1 MKIVNFW
8 KPHEKNGFL
17 SQWYRAPFKEDGIQF
32 FNAEQYMMYQK
43 AMLFND
49 EKTAARI
56 LRQSDPKKIKALG
69 REVRGFREDVW
80 EDNKYQIVVQGNLL
94 KFGSNQNLLKMLT
107 NTGDAYLVET
117 SPYDRIWG
125 VGTSSANPD
134 DWNGQNLL
142 GKALME
148 VRHILCVDIQNSAK
162 PDHSGA
168 FNL

>member
-8 KPHEKNGFL
+8 KPYEKNGFL

-148 VRHILCVDIQNSAK
+148 VRHILCVDI
-162 PDHSGA
+162 
-168 FNL
+168 